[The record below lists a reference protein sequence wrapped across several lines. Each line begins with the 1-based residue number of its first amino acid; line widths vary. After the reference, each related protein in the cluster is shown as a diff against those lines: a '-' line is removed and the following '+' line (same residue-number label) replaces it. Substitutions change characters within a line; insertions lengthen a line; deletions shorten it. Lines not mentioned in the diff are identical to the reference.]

1 MRVIKISFYKYAP
14 FISCISKN
22 NNTLVDNVE
31 DLGIVMSMCN
41 LPGYRKSYSKTTWSL
56 WNYYR
61 DGTSSGAEVNINYS
75 IKDSNLLIIKR
86 GSQED

>member
-1 MRVIKISFYKYAP
+1 MY
-14 FISCISKN
+14 
-22 NNTLVDNVE
+22 
-31 DLGIVMSMCN
+31 N

-75 IKDSNLLIIKR
+75 VKDSNLLIIKR
-86 GSQED
+86 GLQED